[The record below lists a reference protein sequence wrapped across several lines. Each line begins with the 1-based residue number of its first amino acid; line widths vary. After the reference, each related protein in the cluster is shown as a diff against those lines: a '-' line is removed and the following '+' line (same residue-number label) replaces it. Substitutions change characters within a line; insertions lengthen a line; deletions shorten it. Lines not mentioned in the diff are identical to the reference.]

1 MCNFCDEHINKVDY
15 KNREFLRRFV
25 TSQFKIATSRR
36 NGICNKHQRMIA
48 NAIKNARYMSL
59 MPYTRLQIAK
69 RRLSSSPQ

>member
-1 MCNFCDEHINKVDY
+1 MECNFCNDNINRVDY

-36 NGICNKHQRMIA
+36 NKICNKHQRMIA
-48 NAIKNARYMSL
+48 NAVKNARFMAL

-69 RRLSSSPQ
+69 RQLSK